1 MQPKTLMLAAAAMMA
16 NLSFAQTPAVAPS
29 AATATKPAMANAA
42 PAAVANANAVT
53 ALCKDG
59 SSFSGESKKG
69 ACSGHKGVK
78 TWTSAEAVKSEM
90 KADSAKSTT
99 SASNTKSTT
108 PVANGAPGG
117 GAGKVWVNSKS
128 NVYHCPTDRYYGK
141 TKEGSYM
148 SEAEAKGKGAHAD
161 HGKSCA

>member
-1 MQPKTLMLAAAAMMA
+1 MKLKMLLVLLSTLAASASFAQAPAAAASTA
-16 NLSFAQTPAVAPS
+16 KSATP
-29 AATATKPAMANAA
+29 PAAA
-42 PAAVANANAVT
+42 PATAAAVT

-59 SSFSGESKKG
+59 TNFSGDSKKG

-78 TWTSAEAVKSEM
+78 TWTTAEATKAETKAEA
-90 KADSAKSTT
+90 KADTKAAGAKASAPMAT
-99 SASNTKSTT
+99 A
-108 PVANGAPGG
+108 AAGG

-128 NVYHCPTDRYYGK
+128 NVYHCPSDKYYGK

-148 SEAEAKGKGAHAD
+148 SEADAKAKGAHAD

>member
-16 NLSFAQTPAVAPS
+16 NLSFAQAPAVAPS

-42 PAAVANANAVT
+42 PAAVADANAIS

-90 KADSAKSTT
+90 KADSTT

-108 PVANGAPGG
+108 PVANAAPGG